1 MINFMKMNNVK
12 MDYFRVRGTGVSPG
26 IAYGEVILTEQV
38 IFSSKKEYITK
49 NRSIKEWQR
58 LQKASELTKKQLELI
73 KKDVSNMIGEDHSFI
88 FEAHLMILKDKAL
101 LSSLEKIIK
110 HDLCKAEWAISQ
122 VHDRYNKIFES
133 ITDEYLKQRKSDIS
147 DVLSRLYRN
156 LIQQKRKK
164 IDDKK
169 NKIIV
174 AHDLLPS
181 EAAFRLNKGN
191 VLGIALDMGG
201 ATSHTAIL
209 ARSLN
214 IPAVMGLRNI
224 TQKVKNGDYLI
235 VDGSDGEVIIDPP
248 FAVQREFA
256 GKRDKYEN
264 YRKELQKT
272 AKLKASTLDGVEFSL
287 MANIE
292 LAEEVKPAFSL
303 GAKGIGLFR
312 SEFIYFQR
320 TDLPDEE
327 DHFKV
332 YSRLAED
339 AAPLPVYIRT
349 VDIGGEKNLPQMK
362 IEKEPNPALGLRAIR
377 VSLRYREMFKVQL
390 RAILRA
396 SVQRNIRLL
405 IPMITEMEEIEEVKL
420 ILKEVKEELQSK
432 NILFDENIPLGVMI
446 EVPATAALSDR
457 VAKEVDYFSIG
468 TNDLIQYYLA
478 VDRANELVSHLFKA
492 LHPSILRLLRF
503 VVKNAHKEGI
513 EVSVCGE
520 MSADPL
526 AALVLLGLGV
536 RKFSMNPIFIPRIKR
551 ALSSVECQNIEKI
564 VRKAMTFNT
573 ALEIEEYVIEK
584 ILFKHPTALLMQEV
598 PLIM

>member
-1 MINFMKMNNVK
+1 MNNVK

-26 IAYGEVILTEQV
+26 IAYGEVLLTEKV
-38 IFSSKKEYITK
+38 IFSSKKEFITK
-49 NRSIKEWQR
+49 NRSIKEWER
-58 LQKASELTKKQLELI
+58 LQKASERTKKQLEQI
-73 KKDVSNMIGEDHSFI
+73 KKEVGNMIGEDHSFI
-88 FEAHLMILKDKAL
+88 FEAHLMILKDKSL
-101 LSSLEKIIK
+101 LSALEKIIK
-110 HDLCKAEWAISQ
+110 HDLRKAEWAISQ

-133 ITDEYLKQRKSDIS
+133 ITDEYLKQRKSDVA

-156 LIQQKRKK
+156 LKQQKRKK
-164 IDDKK
+164 TDDKK
-169 NKIIV
+169 DKIIV

-181 EAAFRLNKGN
+181 EAAFRLNQGN
-191 VLGIALDMGG
+191 ILAIALDMGG

-209 ARSLN
+209 ARSMN
-214 IPAVMGLRNI
+214 IPAVVGLSNI

-256 GKRDKYEN
+256 GKRDKYNN
-264 YRKELQKT
+264 YL
-272 AKLKASTLDGVEFSL
+272 
-287 MANIE
+287 IE
-292 LAEEVKPAFSL
+292 LSKEVKPAFSL

-320 TDLPDEE
+320 TYLPDEE

-332 YSRLAED
+332 YSKLAED
-339 AAPLPVYIRT
+339 AAPFPVYIRT
-349 VDIGGEKNLPQMK
+349 VDIGGEKSLPQMK

-377 VSLRYREMFKVQL
+377 FSLRDREMFKVQL

-420 ILKEVKEELQSK
+420 LLKEVKEELQSK

-446 EVPATAALSDR
+446 EVPAAAAVSDKM
-457 VAKEVDYFSIG
+457 AKEVDYFSIG

-478 VDRANELVSHLFKA
+478 VDRTNELVSHLFKP
-492 LHPSILRLLRF
+492 LHPSVLRLLKF
-503 VVKNAHKEGI
+503 IIKSAHKAGI

-526 AALVLLGLGV
+526 SALVLLGLGI

-551 ALSSVECQNIEKI
+551 ALRSVECQNIEKI
-564 VRKAMTFNT
+564 VRKAMTFKT
-573 ALEIEEYVIEK
+573 AHEIEEYVIEK
-584 ILFKHPTALLMQEV
+584 ILFNHPTALLMQEV